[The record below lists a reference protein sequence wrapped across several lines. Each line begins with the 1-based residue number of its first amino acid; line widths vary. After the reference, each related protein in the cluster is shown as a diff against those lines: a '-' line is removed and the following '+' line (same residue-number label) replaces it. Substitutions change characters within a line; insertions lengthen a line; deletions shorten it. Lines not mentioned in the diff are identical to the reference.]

1 MTTRDGVKLSGTI
14 IVLLIVGVLIFLGL
28 RNREKPV
35 PYEPPRPRTSVT
47 ERKVRTPRR
56 KPKVEIVQDAASTN
70 AAAEE
75 TISMRQLRHER
86 AVMFVP
92 DGDPIPGFDTKG
104 LVDDTLAAFRSNAPT
119 EKKLELMNQIAVIGD
134 KMVMPA
140 VLAALDGKDEEIR
153 TLAVEAMKA
162 IDDPSVV
169 EGVEKALKDP
179 DPDLREE
186 ALECIATLTPEA
198 SLNDIIM
205 QALNDPNE
213 DVRENA
219 LDMLTM
225 LVDDCMMPSL
235 DYALKQ
241 GDADTQ
247 ETSLT
252 LLEQLHEEGSHNA
265 LQPIIEQGLLSQY
278 NEVRQM
284 AVSILQEQTGQ
295 NLTTY
300 EQWAK
305 WYEENRK

>member
-1 MTTRDGVKLSGTI
+1 MTTRDCVKLSGTI

-35 PYEPPRPRTSVT
+35 TKEPPRPRTTVA

-56 KPKVEIVQDAASTN
+56 KPNVTVLQDTALTN

-92 DGDPIPGFDTKG
+92 EGDPIPGFDTKG
-104 LVDDTLAAFRSNAPT
+104 LVDDTTAAFRSGAST
-119 EKKLELMNQIAVIGD
+119 ERKLELMNQIAVIGD

-140 VLAALDGKDEEIR
+140 VLEALDDKDEEIR

-162 IDDPSVV
+162 IDDPAVI
-169 EGVEKALKDP
+169 EGVEKALRDP

-198 SLNDIIM
+198 SLNEIIM
-205 QALNDPNE
+205 QALNDSSE

-252 LLEQLHEEGSHNA
+252 LLEQLHTEGSHNA

-284 AVSILQEQTGQ
+284 AVSILQDQTGQ
-295 NLTTY
+295 NFTTY

>member
-28 RNREKPV
+28 RTREKPV
-35 PYEPPRPRTSVT
+35 PYEPPRPRKSVT
-47 ERKVRTPRR
+47 ERKVRTPR
-56 KPKVEIVQDAASTN
+56 KPKVTVSENTSSTN

-104 LVDDTLAAFRSNAPT
+104 LVDDTLAAFRGNAPI
-119 EKKLELMNQIAVIGD
+119 EKKLELMNQISVIGD
-134 KMVMPA
+134 KMVMPS
-140 VLAALDGKDEEIR
+140 VLAALDDKDDEIR

-198 SLNDIIM
+198 GLNDIIT

-295 NLTTY
+295 NFTTY

>member
-1 MTTRDGVKLSGTI
+1 MTTRDSVKLSGTI
-14 IVLLIVGVLIFLGL
+14 LVVILVGVMLFLGL
-28 RNREKPV
+28 RNREKPIAK
-35 PYEPPRPRTSVT
+35 EPPRQRIGVA

-56 KPKVEIVQDAASTN
+56 KPNAVDFQAAAATN
-70 AAAEE
+70 ATAEE
-75 TISMRQLRHER
+75 TVSMSQLRREK
-86 AVMFVP
+86 AVMFLP
-92 DGDPIPGFDTKG
+92 EGDPIPGFDTKG
-104 LVDDTLAAFRSNAPT
+104 LVEDTLAAFRSNASV

-140 VLAALDGKDEEIR
+140 VLAALDDKDDDVRI
-153 TLAVEAMKA
+153 LAVEAMKA
-162 IDDPSVV
+162 IDDPAVI
-169 EGVEKALKDP
+169 EGVEKALGDV

-186 ALECIATLTPEA
+186 ALECVATLAPEA
-198 SLNDIIM
+198 GLNEIIIR
-205 QALNDPNE
+205 ALNDPEE

-219 LDMLTM
+219 LDMLTI

-252 LLEQLHEEGSHNA
+252 LLEQLHSEGSHNA
-265 LQPIIEQGLLSQY
+265 LQPIIEQGLLSKY

-284 AVSILQEQTGQ
+284 AVSILQDQTGQ
-295 NLTTY
+295 PFTTY

>member
-35 PYEPPRPRTSVT
+35 PYEPPRPRKSVT
-47 ERKVRTPRR
+47 ERKVRTPR
-56 KPKVEIVQDAASTN
+56 KPKVAVSEDTSSTN

-104 LVDDTLAAFRSNAPT
+104 LVDDTLAAFRGNAPT
-119 EKKLELMNQIAVIGD
+119 EKKLEQMNQIAMVGD
-134 KMVMPA
+134 KMIMPA
-140 VLAALDGKDEEIR
+140 VLAALDDKDEEVR

-162 IDDPSVV
+162 IGDPSVV

-198 SLNDIIM
+198 SLNDIIT

-284 AVSILQEQTGQ
+284 AVSILQKQTGQ
-295 NLTTY
+295 TLTTY

>member
-1 MTTRDGVKLSGTI
+1 
-14 IVLLIVGVLIFLGL
+14 
-28 RNREKPV
+28 
-35 PYEPPRPRTSVT
+35 
-47 ERKVRTPRR
+47 
-56 KPKVEIVQDAASTN
+56 
-70 AAAEE
+70 
-75 TISMRQLRHER
+75 
-86 AVMFVP
+86 
-92 DGDPIPGFDTKG
+92 
-104 LVDDTLAAFRSNAPT
+104 
-119 EKKLELMNQIAVIGD
+119 
-134 KMVMPA
+134 
-140 VLAALDGKDEEIR
+140 
-153 TLAVEAMKA
+153 
-162 IDDPSVV
+162 
-169 EGVEKALKDP
+169 
-179 DPDLREE
+179 
-186 ALECIATLTPEA
+186 
-198 SLNDIIM
+198 M
-205 QALNDPNE
+205 QALNDTSE

-235 DYALKQ
+235 DYALQQ

-247 ETSLT
+247 DTSLT

>member
-35 PYEPPRPRTSVT
+35 PYEPPRPRTPIT
-47 ERKVRTPRR
+47 ERKVRTPR
-56 KPKVEIVQDAASTN
+56 KPKVVVSQDTTSTN

-86 AVMFVP
+86 AVMFLP
-92 DGDPIPGFDTKG
+92 EGDPIPGFDTKG
-104 LVDDTLAAFRSNAPT
+104 LVEDTMAAFRSNAPT
-119 EKKLELMNQIAVIGD
+119 EKKLELMNQIAMIGD

-140 VLAALDGKDEEIR
+140 VLAALEDKDEEVR

-162 IDDPSVV
+162 IDDPAVV

-179 DPDLREE
+179 DADLREE
-186 ALECIATLTPEA
+186 ALECIATLTPDA

-241 GDADTQ
+241 GDADM
-247 ETSLT
+247 L
-252 LLEQLHEEGSHNA
+252 
-265 LQPIIEQGLLSQY
+265 
-278 NEVRQM
+278 
-284 AVSILQEQTGQ
+284 
-295 NLTTY
+295 
-300 EQWAK
+300 
-305 WYEENRK
+305 

>member
-14 IVLLIVGVLIFLGL
+14 IVLIIVGVFIFLGL
-28 RNREKPV
+28 KNREKPT
-35 PYEPPRPRTSVT
+35 PYEPPRPRKSVT
-47 ERKVRTPRR
+47 ERKVRTPR
-56 KPKVEIVQDAASTN
+56 KPKAAVTEVASSTN

-104 LVDDTLAAFRSNAPT
+104 LVEDALSAFRSNAPT
-119 EKKLELMNQIAVIGD
+119 EKKLELMNQIAMVGD

-140 VLAALDGKDEEIR
+140 VLAALDDKDEEIR

-265 LQPIIEQGLLSQY
+265 LQPIIEQGLLSDY

-284 AVSILQEQTGQ
+284 AVSILQKQTGQ

>member
-1 MTTRDGVKLSGTI
+1 MTRRDYAKISGTI
-14 IVLLIVGVLIFLGL
+14 MALAFIGVLLFIGFRG
-28 RNREKPV
+28 REKPQ
-35 PYEPPRPRTSVT
+35 PYDKRPEGRLLP
-47 ERKVRTPRR
+47 ERKVRTPKV
-56 KPKVEIVQDAASTN
+56 KPKVTVNADTLSTN
-70 AAAEE
+70 EAAEE
-75 TISMRQLRHER
+75 TISMKELRHER

-92 DGDPIPGFDTKG
+92 EGDPIPGFDTKG
-104 LVDDTLAAFRSNAPT
+104 LVDNTMAAFRGNAPL
-119 EKKLELMNQIAVIGD
+119 EEKLELMNQIAVIGD

-140 VLAALDGKDEEIR
+140 ILAALEDKDDEIR

-162 IDDPSVV
+162 IDDPAVV
-169 EGVEKALKDP
+169 EGVRKALGDP

-186 ALECIATLTPEA
+186 ALECIATLTPDAE
-198 SLNDIIM
+198 LNEIIM
-205 QALNDPNE
+205 AALNDSEE

-235 DYALKQ
+235 DYALKN

-252 LLEQLHEEGSHNA
+252 LLEQLHKEGSSNA
-265 LQPIIEQGLLSQY
+265 LQPIIEQGLLSEF

-284 AVSILQEQTGQ
+284 AQAILQDQTGQ
-295 NLTTY
+295 SFTTY